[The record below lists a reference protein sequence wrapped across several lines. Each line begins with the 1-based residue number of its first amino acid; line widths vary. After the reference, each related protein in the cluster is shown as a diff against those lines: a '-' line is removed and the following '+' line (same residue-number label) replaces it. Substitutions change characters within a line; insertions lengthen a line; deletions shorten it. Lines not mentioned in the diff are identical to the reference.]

1 MGAVRRLANVTGL
14 PGKAGTP
21 SSGRAS
27 SDPGWKEVG
36 SSPQNQ
42 ILRARETIATA
53 GYTKLLFTEIG
64 VLWVAKAVN
73 FSRTY

>member
-14 PGKAGTP
+14 RGRRETP

-36 SSPQNQ
+36 RSPQNQ

-53 GYTKLLFTEIG
+53 GYTKLLITEIG
-64 VLWVAKAVN
+64 VFRVATAVN
-73 FSRTY
+73 FSRMY